1 MRERPYICTVH
12 NIATCFNLLGLQ
24 LAAEISSAR
33 LTGATNGSDAIDF
46 IPGRVKLPGHF
57 IADSVTAGSTTLL
70 LQISLP
76 LLLFAP
82 CPSPASI
89 LTLRGGTN
97 ATQAPQIDYT
107 KHIFLPFLR
116 RHFGVDGVEL
126 EIKKRGYFPK
136 GGGEVSVTVS
146 PFFAGGSGKR
156 LKGITLMNRGRIL
169 LVQGIAHFAGLP
181 AKVGRDM
188 VEGARQKLE
197 ESFALNSDPKEVPIR
212 IEYKRE
218 RNEDTTGAGSGIV
231 LWAELEGGGIVGGSA
246 VGRKGINPV
255 SVGEEAA
262 MELMK
267 GLDGGGCVD
276 EVCHVNR
283 FCNLK

>member
-1 MRERPYICTVH
+1 
-12 NIATCFNLLGLQ
+12 
-24 LAAEISSAR
+24 
-33 LTGATNGSDAIDF
+33 
-46 IPGRVKLPGHF
+46 
-57 IADSVTAGSTTLL
+57 VTAGSTTLL

-82 CPSPASI
+82 CPSPAST

-107 KHIFLPFLR
+107 KHVFLPFLR
-116 RHFGVDGVEL
+116 RHFGVDGVDL

-136 GGGEVSVTVS
+136 GGGEVSVSAS
-146 PFFAGGSGKR
+146 PLFGGRR
-156 LKGITLMNRGRIL
+156 LKGMTLMNRGRIL
-169 LVQGIAHFAGLP
+169 FVEGIAHFAGLP

-188 VEGARQKLE
+188 VEGAMQKLGP
-197 ESFALNSDPKEVPIR
+197 FALNSDTQEVPIR

-218 RNEDTTGAGSGIV
+218 RNENTTGAGSGIV

-246 VGRKGINPV
+246 VGRKGIDPV

-262 MELMK
+262 MDLMK

-276 EVCHVNR
+276 EVRHVNR
-283 FCNLK
+283 F